1 MQVPERLQA
10 AQHIN
15 VLEVQQQVA
24 DVDRDIAALQAKKAC
39 LLQSLI
45 SL

>member
-1 MQVPERLQA
+1 MQVSERLQA

-24 DVDRDIAALQAKKAC
+24 DFDRDIAALRVNKVC

-45 SL
+45 SK